1 MVRLMCTKC
10 NEEAKKV
17 NLKEYE
23 QEKGIILKN
32 VEAYACPDC
41 KEFIFT
47 PEQMET
53 IEKRTLA
60 LKVHMFKFQRK
71 LTISGRSLVVNV
83 PEDMVRHMKLKKGQK
98 IDLRPIDDKRFLVE
112 VK

>member
-1 MVRLMCTKC
+1 MDKLMCIKC
-10 NEEAKKV
+10 NKETKKV
-17 NLKEYE
+17 TLNEYE
-23 QEKGIILKN
+23 QERGIVLKN
-32 VEAYACPDC
+32 VDAYACQNC

-53 IEKRTLA
+53 IEKRTDA

-83 PEDMVRHMKLKKGQK
+83 PEDMVKHMKLKKGQR
-98 IDLRPIDDKRFLVE
+98 IDLRPIDDRRFLVE
-112 VK
+112 VQ